1 MDILKK
7 VFPYSFGVKGLGNLI
22 VKVLVY
28 IVVGAIAGFA
38 IGLLAAM
45 PIIGMLVYL
54 ICGLI
59 DLYVVVGIVLAVLDF
74 LKVLK

>member
-45 PIIGMLVYL
+45 PIIGMLVSL

>member
-7 VFPYSFGVKGLGNLI
+7 VFPYSFGVNGLGNLI

-38 IGLLAAM
+38 IGLLAAL
-45 PIIGMLVYL
+45 PIIGLLVSL

>member
-38 IGLLAAM
+38 IGLLAAL
-45 PIIGMLVYL
+45 PIIGLLVSL